1 MSSVKYLSPCHITL
15 SLSSS
20 TFGILVSPYVVREDE
35 ENHVSRFLHGQ
46 NILRGNNIA
55 MYEEVVKVVFGMHT
69 ILCLCYITCNH

>member
-1 MSSVKYLSPCHITL
+1 MTDVT
-15 SLSSS
+15 

-55 MYEEVVKVVFGMHT
+55 MYEVVVKVEDEFIKEPFYQQEVA
-69 ILCLCYITCNH
+69 YR